1 MSELYFPSLSPENM
15 AGDGPSTQAELQGAL
30 CGLLCMNAKANRTD
44 WFRQL
49 FEDFHPGEDE
59 INALTQ
65 LFDQTIQALNSPE
78 YDFKLAFPE
87 DSFPLAS
94 RLIAMADW
102 CQGLIFG
109 LGASGLTDETDLSAD
124 SQEYIVDVIKISQ
137 IADVDLSNA
146 DEDEAN
152 FEELTEYLR
161 MGLFVL
167 YSELQPEDPTQSI
180 TEH

>member
-30 CGLLCMNAKANRTD
+30 CGLLCMDAKANRTD
-44 WFRQL
+44 WFRTL
-49 FEDFHPGEDE
+49 FEDYEPPEEE
-59 INALTQ
+59 ISALKQ
-65 LFDQTIQALNSPE
+65 LFDLTIQALNSPE

-87 DSFPLAS
+87 DSSPLAS

-102 CQGLIFG
+102 CQGLIYG
-109 LGASGLTDETDLSAD
+109 LGTSGLTDETDLSSD

-137 IADVDLSNA
+137 IADEDLRNN
-146 DEDEAN
+146 EQDEAN

-167 YSELQPEDPTQSI
+167 YSELQPEDPTQTI
-180 TEH
+180 IEH